1 MGRIV
6 LPGSVDL
13 QGGVQYNTID
23 CKIVEEFGWGRVAN
37 ARFEGGTSI
46 IKSVVP
52 RSSVG
57 PGRVRVKVLR
67 NPKVITKLSSI
78 HSSRLVDAGLW

>member
-1 MGRIV
+1 MGRFDS
-6 LPGSVDL
+6 PGSVDL
-13 QGGVQYNTID
+13 QGGVQYNTINY
-23 CKIVEEFGWGRVAN
+23 KIVEEFGWVRAANERV
-37 ARFEGGTSI
+37 EGGTSI

-67 NPKVITKLSSI
+67 NPKVSCLRFTRRVSWVQVLSET
-78 HSSRLVDAGLW
+78 